1 MNALTFTCANTHFPV
16 AFGLS
21 SFFERG
27 VFVSDQTN
35 ENNLNNTD
43 SAGNSDAGDSG
54 LQAQFEDLQKQVEK
68 YKNDFLYL
76 KAEFDNYK
84 RNAIKERSDL
94 LKFGS
99 ERLAVE
105 ILGVLDNFERALAVK
120 PTPETLTTYLKG
132 VEMTAHELKAALNKF
147 GVTEVPAE
155 GAPFD
160 PMLHEA
166 LGAEETSQHKEGHIF
181 RVFKKPYKL
190 HDKIIRPGQVVVA
203 KKPTEN

>member
-1 MNALTFTCANTHFPV
+1 M
-16 AFGLS
+16 
-21 SFFERG
+21 
-27 VFVSDQTN
+27 SDQTN
-35 ENNLNNTD
+35 ENNEST
-43 SAGNSDAGDSG
+43 SSTEATPEASQTEI
-54 LQAQFEDLQKQVEK
+54 LQQQVEK
-68 YKNDFLYL
+68 FKNEYLYL
-76 KAEFDNYK
+76 KAEFENYK

-120 PTPETLTTYLKG
+120 LTAENITTFSKG
-132 VEMTAHELKAALNKF
+132 VEMTAQELKAALNKF
-147 GVTEVPAE
+147 GITEVPAE

-160 PMLHEA
+160 PMIHEA
-166 LGAEETSQHKEGHIF
+166 LSSEETTQFKEGHVA

>member
-1 MNALTFTCANTHFPV
+1 M
-16 AFGLS
+16 
-21 SFFERG
+21 
-27 VFVSDQTN
+27 SDQTN
-35 ENNLNNTD
+35 ENNEST
-43 SAGNSDAGDSG
+43 SPTEATPEASQTEV
-54 LQAQFEDLQKQVEK
+54 LQQQVEK
-68 YKNDFLYL
+68 FKNEYLYL
-76 KAEFDNYK
+76 KAEFENYK

-120 PTPETLTTYLKG
+120 LTAENITTFSKG
-132 VEMTAHELKAALNKF
+132 VEMTAQELKAALNKF
-147 GVTEVPAE
+147 GITEVPAE

-160 PMLHEA
+160 PMIHEA
-166 LGAEETSQHKEGHIF
+166 LSSEETTQFKEGHVA

>member
-1 MNALTFTCANTHFPV
+1 
-16 AFGLS
+16 
-21 SFFERG
+21 
-27 VFVSDQTN
+27 VSDQTN
-35 ENNLNNTD
+35 ENNE
-43 SAGNSDAGDSG
+43 SAPSTEPSTEQSATEA
-54 LQAQFEDLQKQVEK
+54 LQQQVEK
-68 YKNDFLYL
+68 FKNEYLYL
-76 KAEFDNYK
+76 KAEFENYK

-120 PTPETLTTYLKG
+120 LTPDNLTTFSKG
-132 VEMTAHELKAALNKF
+132 VEMTAQELKSALNKF
-147 GVTEVPAE
+147 GITEVEAE
-155 GAPFD
+155 GVAFD
-160 PMLHEA
+160 PMVHEA
-166 LGAEETSQHKEGHIF
+166 LSSEETSQFKEGHIA